1 MSSKDI
7 TQFKI
12 GDQISPLYI
21 DKVSRISLET
31 YAKASGDFNP
41 IHLDSDLA
49 KQFGLPNIIAHGMLI
64 MSYMGRMLT
73 NTFPQNTLT
82 DFSSQFVSMTHLNDK
97 ITCTGRIIRKNT
109 DSHGNIIYSL
119 RLKAV
124 NENDEK
130 RISGKAKVFLRFEK
144 IDLN

>member
-82 DFSSQFVSMTHLNDK
+82 DFSSQFVSMTQLNDK
-97 ITCTGRIIRKNT
+97 IMCTGRIIRKNT
-109 DSHGNIIYSL
+109 DRHGNIIYAI

>member
-21 DKVSRISLET
+21 DKVSRMSLET
-31 YAKASGDFNP
+31 YAEASGDFNP
-41 IHLDSDLA
+41 IHLDSNFA
-49 KQFGLPNIIAHGMLI
+49 KQFGLPNVIAHGMLI
-64 MSYMGRMLT
+64 MSYLGRMLT

-97 ITCTGRIIRKNT
+97 ISCTGRIIRKNE

-124 NENDEK
+124 NENGEK

>member
-7 TQFKI
+7 TKFKI

-21 DKVSRISLET
+21 DKVSRVSLET
-31 YAKASGDFNP
+31 YAAASGDFNP
-41 IHLDSDLA
+41 IHLDSDYA

-64 MSYMGRMLT
+64 MSYLGRLLT

-97 ITCTGRIIRKNT
+97 ITCSGRIIRKNT

-119 RLKAV
+119 KLKAV
-124 NENDEK
+124 NENGEK
-130 RISGKAKVFLRFEK
+130 RISGKAKVFLRFQK

>member
-1 MSSKDI
+1 LKNI
-7 TQFKI
+7 KVGYEIPETNI
-12 GDQISPLYI
+12 GPFNQNDLV
-21 DKVSRISLET
+21 K

-41 IHLDSDLA
+41 IHLDSDFA

-64 MSYMGRMLT
+64 MSYLGRMLT

-124 NENDEK
+124 NENGEK
-130 RISGKAKVFLRFEK
+130 RISGKAKVLLRFEK

>member
-1 MSSKDI
+1 
-7 TQFKI
+7 
-12 GDQISPLYI
+12 
-21 DKVSRISLET
+21 
-31 YAKASGDFNP
+31 
-41 IHLDSDLA
+41 
-49 KQFGLPNIIAHGMLI
+49 MLI
-64 MSYMGRMLT
+64 MSYLGRMLT

-97 ITCTGRIIRKNT
+97 ISCTGRIIRKNE

-124 NENDEK
+124 NENGEK

>member
-7 TQFKI
+7 TKFKI
-12 GDQISPLYI
+12 GDHISPLYI
-21 DKVSRISLET
+21 ERVSRMSLET
-31 YAKASGDFNP
+31 YAEASGDFNP
-41 IHLDSDLA
+41 IHLDSDFA

-64 MSYMGRMLT
+64 MSYLGRMLT

-82 DFSSQFVSMTHLNDK
+82 DFSSQFVSMTYLNDK
-97 ITCTGRIIRKNT
+97 ITCTGIIIRKNE
-109 DSHGNIIYSL
+109 DSHGNITYAL

-124 NENDEK
+124 NENGEK
-130 RISGKAKVFLRFEK
+130 RISGNAKVFLRLEK

>member
-7 TQFKI
+7 TKFKI

-21 DKVSRISLET
+21 DKISRVSLET
-31 YAKASGDFNP
+31 YAAASGDFNP
-41 IHLDSDLA
+41 IHLDSDYA

-64 MSYMGRMLT
+64 MSYLGRLLT

-82 DFSSQFVSMTHLNDK
+82 DFSSQFVTMTHLNDK
-97 ITCTGRIIRKNT
+97 ITCSGTIIRKNT
-109 DSHGNIIYSL
+109 DRHGNIIYYL

-124 NENDEK
+124 NENGEK
-130 RISGKAKVFLRFEK
+130 RISGKAKVFL
-144 IDLN
+144 